1 MEKIKIL
8 YVEDEPFLGKIV
20 KETLESRKFE
30 VEMLNDGI
38 GVLEHFVA
46 FQPHICVLDVMLP
59 HKDGYSIGR
68 ELRSI
73 DANVPI
79 IFLTAKVQVKDL
91 VKGFES
97 GGNDYIR
104 KPFSI
109 EELLVR
115 IRVMLNQNRLLDT
128 ESTVDDRYFKLG
140 QFNFDSKGYELIMPG
155 QVQKLTAKEAAL
167 LKLFCENPDETLT
180 KKSILIKVW
189 GDDSFL
195 NSRSLDV
202 FISKLRK
209 YLKAD
214 PAISIVNIRGVGYR
228 MWVNR

>member
-1 MEKIKIL
+1 MPKIKLLLI
-8 YVEDEPFLGKIV
+8 EDEMSLAILVRDNLEQAGYSV
-20 KETLESRKFE
+20 KHARNGEEGLKLYHQT
-30 VEMLNDGI
+30 
-38 GVLEHFVA
+38 
-46 FQPHICVLDVMLP
+46 QPDLIVLDVMMP
-59 HKDGYSIGR
+59 K
-68 ELRSI
+68 
-73 DANVPI
+73 ANGFEVAQTIRNTDKATPI

-140 QFNFDSKGYELIMPG
+140 QFNFDSKSYELSMPG
-155 QVQKLTAKEAAL
+155 KVQKLTAKEATL